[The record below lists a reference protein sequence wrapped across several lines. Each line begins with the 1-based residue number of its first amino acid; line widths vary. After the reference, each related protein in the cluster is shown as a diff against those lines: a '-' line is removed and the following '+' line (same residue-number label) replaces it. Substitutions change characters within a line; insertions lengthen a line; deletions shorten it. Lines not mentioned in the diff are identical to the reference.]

1 MKREERQRVL
11 SNRECIN
18 ILSKDIDKIT
28 EEEKVKLRELYTGYG
43 SMCADGLA
51 QFYTPGSVCKM
62 IANYV
67 NPLLPNNPKVLEPSA
82 GTGGLIRY
90 IRDDAKIT
98 CVEIDQTSSKIMSLC
113 YPNFEVI
120 NDSAMNHD
128 RDNYYDII
136 ISNPPFNIP
145 VYGDID
151 KWECAKFD
159 KKKNQYKANSDALFL
174 ELAVKSLKVGGY
186 GVFILPSG
194 VGYKAAMK
202 KTRQMLLD
210 SCWIIANIEL
220 PPATFSKSGTTIK
233 THIIIFRK
241 APKLPKF
248 KCTSK
253 CDDHCGEFLLGQPPI
268 QCVQI
273 NDIGFDEK
281 GRESGRY
288 KDNDWY
294 SNQLEEALERI
305 SDDLYRQNTCP
316 EKPTWS
322 EKEDITQCMYWGEYS
337 NGYQLNKNRQDPK
350 DLVYFQELTLGRGC
364 EIEYNGVEYSTLDWD
379 VMDKLV
385 NTYGNIN

>member
-28 EEEKVKLRELYTGYG
+28 EQEKEKLRELYTGYG

-51 QFYTPGSVCKM
+51 QFYTPDSVCKM
-62 IANYV
+62 IASYV

-90 IRDDAKIT
+90 IREDAEIT

-174 ELAVKSLKVGGY
+174 ELAVKSLKIGGY
-186 GVFILPSG
+186 GIFILPSG
-194 VGYKAAMK
+194 I
-202 KTRQMLLD
+202 RQLLD
-210 SCWIIANIEL
+210 NS
-220 PPATFSKSGTTIK
+220 
-233 THIIIFRK
+233 
-241 APKLPKF
+241 
-248 KCTSK
+248 
-253 CDDHCGEFLLGQPPI
+253 
-268 QCVQI
+268 
-273 NDIGFDEK
+273 
-281 GRESGRY
+281 
-288 KDNDWY
+288 
-294 SNQLEEALERI
+294 
-305 SDDLYRQNTCP
+305 
-316 EKPTWS
+316 
-322 EKEDITQCMYWGEYS
+322 
-337 NGYQLNKNRQDPK
+337 
-350 DLVYFQELTLGRGC
+350 
-364 EIEYNGVEYSTLDWD
+364 
-379 VMDKLV
+379 
-385 NTYGNIN
+385 